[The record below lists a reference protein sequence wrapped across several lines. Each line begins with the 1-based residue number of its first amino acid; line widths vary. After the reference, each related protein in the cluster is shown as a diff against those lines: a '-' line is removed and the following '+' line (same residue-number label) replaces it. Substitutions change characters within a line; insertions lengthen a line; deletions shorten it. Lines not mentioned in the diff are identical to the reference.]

1 LRHGRKFLIVILTAN
16 TGDEKLS
23 AMSQIEALIL
33 IANTGDEK
41 LSDPKIEFGLDP

>member
-1 LRHGRKFLIVILTAN
+1 MSQIEALILIAN

>member
-1 LRHGRKFLIVILTAN
+1 
-16 TGDEKLS
+16 
-23 AMSQIEALIL
+23 MSQIEALIL